1 MGRIVHIELENA
13 RFFAYHGFYP
23 EEQILGNEYY
33 LSIKTQYNFA
43 ELETEELDHTVN
55 YEVLYQIA
63 EDAMSKP
70 KKLLETVANDILNE
84 ITGRFPVVNLVE
96 VSIVKVNPPFGGDKA
111 NAKVSLHWT
120 N

>member
-13 RFFAYHGFYP
+13 RFYAYHGFYP

-43 ELETEELDHTVN
+43 ESDTEELDHTVN
-55 YEVLYQIA
+55 YEILYEIA
-63 EDAMSKP
+63 KDAMSRP
-70 KKLLETVANDILNE
+70 KRLLETVANDILNE
-84 ITGRFPVVNLVE
+84 ITARFPRITQIDVN
-96 VSIVKVNPPFGGDKA
+96 IVKVNPPFGGDKA